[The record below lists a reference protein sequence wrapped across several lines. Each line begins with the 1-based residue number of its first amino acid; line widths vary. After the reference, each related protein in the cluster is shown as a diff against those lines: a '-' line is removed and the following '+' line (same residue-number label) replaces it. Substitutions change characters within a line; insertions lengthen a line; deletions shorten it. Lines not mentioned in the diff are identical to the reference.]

1 MRYDLDIY
9 GVFVP
14 SLLVGVIVTYVLSSL
29 LSRLFRHIGLYRFV
43 WHRALF
49 DFAVFVCLLGGI
61 VYLSSEFLS

>member
-14 SLLVGVIVTYVLSSL
+14 SLLLGIVITYALSSL
-29 LSRLFRHIGLYRFV
+29 LSRLFRRTGLYRFV

-61 VYLSSEFLS
+61 VYLFSEFLS